1 MKEAE
6 TLKKEKGTKNST
18 PDSVKNQVKDRKKDL
33 VFKENSITLV
43 DRIINNISRDQ
54 AYLID
59 ENQIRLFDS
68 YLRNLTQ
75 LKKSILIDPRFP
87 YQIIQNQIDYLYRK
101 DSEINIF
108 NVSIRKNELIN
119 KENFNPTV
127 YGV

>member
-33 VFKENSITLV
+33 VLKENSIVLV
-43 DRIINNISRDQ
+43 DRIINNLSKDQ

-59 ENQIRLFDS
+59 ENQIRLYDS

-108 NVSIRKNELIN
+108 NVSIHKNELIN